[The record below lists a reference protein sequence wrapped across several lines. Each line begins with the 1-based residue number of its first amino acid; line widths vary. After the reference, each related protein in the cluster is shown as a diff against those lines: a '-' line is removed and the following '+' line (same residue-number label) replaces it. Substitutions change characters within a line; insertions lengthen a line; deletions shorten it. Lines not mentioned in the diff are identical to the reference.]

1 MDQHTPGRVLLESI
15 RLNRSSWTSPDKVR
29 LCLVCVC
36 SIPLTILGWLV
47 CLEGCRY
54 RQAQATRD
62 TGWRHCVPAGLRQTW
77 QGYIDSQEQPQPTD
91 FHDRVLEAKLE
102 RIERIR
108 RSLAERYTPMLQPY
122 SLYSNA
128 LIARLIFRVSM
139 VYRSVIQSVLYSQGD
154 WPHFRGITSI
164 HIHGWMDG

>member
-36 SIPLTILGWLV
+36 SIPHTSFSK
-47 CLEGCRY
+47 
-54 RQAQATRD
+54 AAD
-62 TGWRHCVPAGLRQTW
+62 TGRRHCVPAGLRQTW

-154 WPHFRGITSI
+154 
-164 HIHGWMDG
+164 